1 LRRGPG
7 NAGASGA
14 SLRSDA
20 AGCRAADGPAEAMN
34 ARALAHGFLPA
45 AGAEDE
51 SGNARL
57 TVALITFGTMLAT
70 IMQSLDMTIS
80 NVALPYMAGSFAAS
94 YDESTWVLTSYIVAA
109 AIMTPPT
116 GWLAARFGRRRLF
129 LVSVIGFT
137 LASVL
142 CGLAQSLPEAVVT
155 RALQGMLGA
164 ALVPLSQA
172 TLFDTYPRER
182 HASAMAI
189 WGMGIML
196 GPILGPTLGGWLTE
210 HWSWRWVYFVNL
222 PVGVLAAVMI
232 GGFVRE
238 GERRAPSRFDLFGFA
253 TLSIA
258 VAGLQVVLDRGEL
271 EDWFDSPVLVVTA
284 VVAAVA
290 FYVFLVQMFSARAP
304 FVRADL
310 FTNRNFVL
318 GMIIGFIVSVVLM
331 GTMALFPPLLEN
343 LLQFPVQTVGLLLA
357 PRGFG
362 TMAAMLLVGRLA
374 MVVQPR
380 LLMFFGFIVSCV
392 ALYGMAG
399 FSLQIGP
406 HEVIVW
412 GVVQGFGLGF
422 IFPPLTSTSFSTLP
436 PDRRTEAAG
445 IYNLVRNIGAS
456 VGISVM
462 TALVDHNTQ
471 TMHASLAAGLSPF
484 DRALQGG
491 ATHLLDPN
499 LPAGAALLN
508 VEVTRQAA
516 MVAYL
521 DDFRLM
527 LVLAL
532 IAAPLVLL
540 MRTPPGTK
548 R

>member
-1 LRRGPG
+1 
-7 NAGASGA
+7 
-14 SLRSDA
+14 
-20 AGCRAADGPAEAMN
+20 MN
-34 ARALAHGFLPA
+34 ARALAHGFFPA
-45 AGAEDE
+45 AEAEDE
-51 SGNARL
+51 GGARL
-57 TVALITFGTMLAT
+57 TVALVTFGTMLAT

-80 NVALPYMAGSFAAS
+80 NVALPYMAGSFGAS
-94 YDESTWVLTSYIVAA
+94 YDQSTWVLTSYIVAA

-129 LVSVIGFT
+129 LVSVVGFT
-137 LASVL
+137 LASVM
-142 CGLAQSLPEAVVT
+142 CGLAQTLPEAVAT
-155 RALQGMLGA
+155 RVLQGMLGA

-210 HWSWRWVYFVNL
+210 NWNWRWVYFVNL
-222 PVGVLAAVMI
+222 PVGALAAIMI
-232 GGFVRE
+232 AGFVRE
-238 GERRAPSRFDLFGFA
+238 GERRAPARFDLFGFA

-258 VAGLQVVLDRGEL
+258 VAGLQVVLDRGEI
-271 EDWFDSPVLVVTA
+271 EDWFASPVILVTA
-284 VVAAVA
+284 VVAAVG
-290 FYVFLVQMFSARAP
+290 FYIFLVQTFSTRAP
-304 FVRADL
+304 FVRTDL
-310 FTNRNFVL
+310 FTDRNFVL
-318 GMIIGFIVSVVLM
+318 GMVVGFIVSVVLM
-331 GTMALFPPLLEN
+331 GTMALFPPLLES

-357 PRGFG
+357 PRGLG

-380 LLMFFGFIVSCV
+380 FLMLFGFAVSV
-392 ALYGMAG
+392 FALYGMSG

-406 HEVIVW
+406 HQVVVW
-412 GVVQGFGLGF
+412 GLVQGFGLGF

-436 PDRRTEAAG
+436 PERRTEAAG
-445 IYNLVRNIGAS
+445 VYNLVRNIGAS

-462 TALVDHNTQ
+462 TALVDRNTQ
-471 TMHASLAAGLSPF
+471 TMHESLAALLSPF
-484 DRALQGG
+484 DRMLQGG
-491 ATHLLDPN
+491 GAHLLDPAR
-499 LPAGAALLN
+499 PAGMAMLN
-508 VEVTRQAA
+508 AEVTRQAA

-540 MRTPPGTK
+540 MRTPPK
-548 R
+548 RG